1 MTTHSSI
8 LAWEILWT
16 EEPGGLQFMGLQ
28 RVRYNWATEHACMPH
43 LWIHPW
49 LVLTLLAYLYVS
61 WTKQT
66 NKQKNYHVALGP
78 SILSTWKAFHAFIW
92 SHSTI
97 CWKFLSQGLR
107 SRPISPDMAI
117 SFVFSF
123 PETHWFGVSIGYV
136 LYVKCSAILLSTLPP
151 IAYIDAVWL
160 PSFFRV
166 TVEPSGV
173 SLFLVGFSQSS
184 SDTETKNYIIHSMY
198 KPTQTY
204 TENSLSFPS
213 PSFEFFV
220 LHRKIFIYPRYFYH
234 CFWHWHHN
242 LWAVKLKTPTTK

>member
-117 SFVFSF
+117 SFVISF
-123 PETHWFGVSIGYV
+123 PETHWFGVSIGYM

-151 IAYIDAVWL
+151 IAYNRCCLIT
-160 PSFFRV
+160 FF
-166 TVEPSGV
+166 
-173 SLFLVGFSQSS
+173 FQS
-184 SDTETKNYIIHSMY
+184 DCGTLRCVPVPGRIFTK
-198 KPTQTY
+198 Q
-204 TENSLSFPS
+204 
-213 PSFEFFV
+213 
-220 LHRKIFIYPRYFYH
+220 
-234 CFWHWHHN
+234 FWHWDQELHYPQHVQAYSDIYREFTEFSITF
-242 LWAVKLKTPTTK
+242 LWILCTP

>member
-1 MTTHSSI
+1 M
-8 LAWEILWT
+8 
-16 EEPGGLQFMGLQ
+16 
-28 RVRYNWATEHACMPH
+28 
-43 LWIHPW
+43 
-49 LVLTLLAYLYVS
+49 
-61 WTKQT
+61 
-66 NKQKNYHVALGP
+66 
-78 SILSTWKAFHAFIW
+78 
-92 SHSTI
+92 
-97 CWKFLSQGLR
+97 
-107 SRPISPDMAI
+107 
-117 SFVFSF
+117 
-123 PETHWFGVSIGYV
+123 
-136 LYVKCSAILLSTLPP
+136 
-151 IAYIDAVWL
+151 
-160 PSFFRV
+160 

-242 LWAVKLKTPTTK
+242 LWAVKLKTPTTKQSLYLQWKIGEFLVHKLLCIKLELHLFFSCLHQALGNWEADGGCHCIVKYDSLQVIITQIL